1 MVTGQQVS
9 PSLSFVWPITINRA
23 TSAQHHDN
31 TQYSVS
37 LYLQSSQPELAA
49 IKGLRYIEM
58 ESFTTWW
65 WAWVLR
71 VSRSYIVRQ
80 QTAIKT
86 LTRLLSFFS
95 SSDFQQL
102 RTVSQAAWAAA
113 EVSVDV
119 TAGCGLVTLDWSLAA
134 SASLAASP
142 ATEETLQCCSVRQ
155 VGAAQGPTWLDKT
168 HIQHIEDLQ
177 MYRNNYNILYEE
189 ILQ

>member
-1 MVTGQQVS
+1 MVTGQQLS

-65 WAWVLR
+65 WAWALR

-119 TAGCGLVTLDWSLAA
+119 TAGWDWWPWTGAWLR
-134 SASLAASP
+134 LLHWQLRLQLRRHFSP
-142 ATEETLQCCSVRQ
+142 AQCARW
-155 VGAAQGPTWLDKT
+155 GRHRDRHKT

-177 MYRNNYNILYEE
+177 MYHNNNYNILHEE
-189 ILQ
+189 ILK